1 MNVLASPLLSFSSRQ
16 IVNQLALLRL
26 PAIYQ
31 WPEVADQG
39 GLLAY
44 GPRIT
49 QTYRQMARQLMRLMR
64 GAKMA
69 DAPVEQ
75 PTVFELLVNLKTARA
90 IDLQLPE
97 AFLTRA
103 DEVIE

>member
-1 MNVLASPLLSFSSRQ
+1 MSLT
-16 IVNQLALLRL
+16 
-26 PAIYQ
+26 
-31 WPEVADQG
+31 

-49 QTYRQMARQLMRLMR
+49 QTYRQMAHQLMRLMR
-64 GAKMA
+64 GARMG

-75 PTVFELLVNLKTARA
+75 PTVFELLANLKTARA
-90 IDLQLPE
+90 MDLQLPE

-103 DEVIE
+103 DGIIE